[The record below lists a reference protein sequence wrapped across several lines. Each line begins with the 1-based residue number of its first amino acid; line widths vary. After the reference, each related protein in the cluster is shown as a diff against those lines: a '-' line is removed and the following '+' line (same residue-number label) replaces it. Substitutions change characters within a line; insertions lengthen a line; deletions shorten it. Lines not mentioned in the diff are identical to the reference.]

1 MGIRFWRKAEKVI
14 RVSPRE
20 AKLIAAAEA
29 ESASGRVQEL
39 DSDDNMP
46 ATALKP
52 LVAKRNGKGF
62 KNLTFDGNLYE
73 TKFIDDVNERFA
85 QAELIEK
92 QKRPRQESNLRPR
105 D

>member
-1 MGIRFWRKAEKVI
+1 MGLRFWRKAEKVI

-20 AKLIAAAEA
+20 ATLIAAAEA

-52 LVAKRNGKGF
+52 LIAKRNGKGF
-62 KNLTFDGNLYE
+62 KNLAFDGNLYE

-85 QAELIEK
+85 QAELLEK
-92 QKRPRQESNLRPR
+92 QNRKIK
-105 D
+105 